1 MTKEIQFTQSGSG
14 WEHSFSST
22 GAVAVQVNAKSAGRI
37 LVYASLDGL
46 SRALVGEMAN
56 PYGNSFFGIDVPA
69 GAMVYIWS
77 STEVTQARMQDV

>member
-37 LVYASLDGL
+37 LVYASLDGIVTV
-46 SRALVGEMAN
+46 SGALQ
-56 PYGNSFFGIDVPA
+56 
-69 GAMVYIWS
+69 AMS
-77 STEVTQARMQDV
+77 ESCL

>member
-1 MTKEIQFTQSGSG
+1 MTKEIQFTQSESG

-46 SRALVGEMAN
+46 SRALVG
-56 PYGNSFFGIDVPA
+56 GNGESLRQQFL
-69 GAMVYIWS
+69 WH
-77 STEVTQARMQDV
+77 